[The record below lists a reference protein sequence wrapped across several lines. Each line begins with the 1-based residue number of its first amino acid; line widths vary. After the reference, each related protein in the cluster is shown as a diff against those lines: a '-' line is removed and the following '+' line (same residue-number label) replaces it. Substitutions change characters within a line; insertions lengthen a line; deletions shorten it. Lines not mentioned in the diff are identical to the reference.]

1 MAKELK
7 IMIFITKR
15 SAEEARGKQIVQL
28 LERLMNTFKQ
38 NSDIISDSIIS
49 VVTQVKPTD
58 DEFDLYNLKVNLDA
72 QLRNSLKNFTYEKE
86 ISNELLE

>member
-1 MAKELK
+1 
-7 IMIFITKR
+7 MIFITKR